1 MPSTDSDLMPSTF
14 SGGSE
19 STRAVSG
26 SELRGRPR
34 KYRGEETLDN
44 LSLLWQ
50 AIPTNEAGGSDAT
63 GKIVHAKDQRNS
75 TSQESLPS
83 EQPGDRPQ
91 LPDLAQHGGGM
102 PETGGSGRAELAAAG
117 GDERRA
123 AGAVALSGRGG
134 GPQRAT
140 KARAGLEAGERG
152 TEETACD
159 PGAVVG

>member
-117 GDERRA
+117 RRSRHLTGGDERRA

-134 GPQRAT
+134 GP
-140 KARAGLEAGERG
+140 
-152 TEETACD
+152 
-159 PGAVVG
+159 